1 VSELLERIKSRGYWH
16 VIIRPGTFSE
26 TLIANVSSLNPIL
39 QKTSVQLRGWDFPHL
54 DPHDKVQTDVDWIG
68 QESEWEGYLELW
80 RFYQSGQFVVF
91 RGMKEDWLDQSGL
104 RNAPEGWNPGQTL
117 SVEEVVLQ
125 FAEIFEFAARLS
137 FTDAGDD
144 VMRLGITIAGLN
156 GRSLHVER
164 SRWPLKDYIASIDE
178 LPYQIDLTRLQ
189 LVAEPR
195 ELSLNPAIE
204 LFRRFGWD
212 PSLEVL
218 RDIQEKYLR
227 RGATVTN

>member
-1 VSELLERIKSRGYWH
+1 MSELLERIKSRGHWH
-16 VIIRPGTFSE
+16 VVIRPGTFSE
-26 TLIANVSSLNPIL
+26 TRIANISSLYPIL

-54 DPHDKVQTDVDWIG
+54 DTHNPPQIDVDWIG
-68 QESEWEGYLELW
+68 QEPEWEEYLELW

-91 RGMKEDWLDQSGL
+91 RGMDEDWLDRSVW
-104 RNAPEGWNPGQTL
+104 RKSPEGWKPGQTL
-117 SVEEVVLQ
+117 SVEEVILQ
-125 FAEIFEFAARLS
+125 LAEIFEFAARLS

-144 VMRLGITIAGLN
+144 VMRLGITIAGLD
-156 GRSLHVER
+156 GRSLRVGSDR
-164 SRWPLKDYIASIDE
+164 SMPKGYIASMDE

-189 LVAEPR
+189 LVAESR
-195 ELSLNPAIE
+195 ELSLKPAIE

-227 RGATVTN
+227 RGSTVTG